1 MVYAILIHFL
11 SYHFLIL
18 FIGSELSF
26 NQETYHVGDVVY
38 IEATERNMDNHVYL
52 IERLWTA
59 ADGQQMFFGNWF
71 CRPNETFHLASRKFL
86 EQVCLYLHFLVEE
99 WRVNN

>member
-1 MVYAILIHFL
+1 M
-11 SYHFLIL
+11 
-18 FIGSELSF
+18 
-26 NQETYHVGDVVY
+26 Y

-86 EQVCLYLHFLVEE
+86 EQVSLCLNFFVGECHKNLFQLIGIVQE
-99 WRVNN
+99 

>member
-1 MVYAILIHFL
+1 M
-11 SYHFLIL
+11 
-18 FIGSELSF
+18 
-26 NQETYHVGDVVY
+26 Y

-86 EQVCLYLHFLVEE
+86 EQVSLCLNFFVGECLKKSISINRNCS
-99 WRVNN
+99 RVKSDQLTLSAKFVDDAVC